1 MILRNGKSQKQDIS
15 SQVLLT
21 QIHNSNFQNTDNTM
35 SLQQSPR
42 THSFLLFKTLVF
54 AFFCHTASGEG
65 SADIDAALIQLLQ
78 DVEIERYLQTQELQR
93 LEDGTYRIKQGD
105 TLDQIINLTMPES
118 KMKMAF
124 LRQAFVQA
132 NPSAF
137 RSSNPNRLI
146 AGMDIRL
153 PNSQDILSLL
163 FVSPPE
169 TILKATSHWI
179 SYP

>member
-1 MILRNGKSQKQDIS
+1 MI
-15 SQVLLT
+15 
-21 QIHNSNFQNTDNTM
+21 IHNSNFQNTDNTM
-35 SLQQSPR
+35 SLQQSTR
-42 THSFLLFKTLVF
+42 TRSFLLFKTLVL

-65 SADIDAALIQLLQ
+65 SAEIEGSADTDAALIQLLQ
-78 DVEIERYLQTQELQR
+78 DVEIERYLQAQELER
-93 LEDGTYRIKQGD
+93 LVDGTYRIKQGD
-105 TLDQIINLTMPES
+105 TLDQIINLTMPDS

-153 PNSQDILSLL
+153 PNSQDVLSLL

-169 TILKATSHWI
+169 TIQKATSHWI